1 VRFFSSSTRSIFST
15 KGLTSKPRRGR
26 IHFYQRIISS
36 SFANAFGDVHF
47 ILKIHL
53 LPRRHPSF
61 IYSQYMKKFRKL
73 LRLLVLVLLIAL
85 ALMGV
90 SLTGVFPISPN
101 YRERYLDNEIK
112 IERVDKKE
120 EDETDLGENE

>member
-1 VRFFSSSTRSIFST
+1 MPGKHHFF
-15 KGLTSKPRRGR
+15 
-26 IHFYQRIISS
+26 
-36 SFANAFGDVHF
+36 N
-47 ILKIHL
+47 
-53 LPRRHPSF
+53 
-61 IYSQYMKKFRKL
+61 YSQYMKKFRKL

-120 EDETDLGENE
+120 EDETDLGDKE